1 MTTHVQSDSVI
12 SFIFIDQCIFAF
24 KENSC
29 ASFYLHPI
37 IMLLGLVAGK
47 KKSKSLKNH
56 SAIDF
61 SQTVSKFKD
70 VLVCMLIIFGIDID
84 VYMYLNSAKMKK
96 YRLT

>member
-1 MTTHVQSDSVI
+1 MKIH
-12 SFIFIDQCIFAF
+12 AHL
-24 KENSC
+24 
-29 ASFYLHPI
+29 FYLHPI
-37 IMLLGLVAGK
+37 IMMLGLVAGK

-61 SQTVSKFKD
+61 SPTVPKFKD

>member
-1 MTTHVQSDSVI
+1 M
-12 SFIFIDQCIFAF
+12 
-24 KENSC
+24 
-29 ASFYLHPI
+29 
-37 IMLLGLVAGK
+37 MLGLVAGK
-47 KKSKSLKNH
+47 KKGKFLKNH

-61 SQTVSKFKD
+61 SPTVPMFKD